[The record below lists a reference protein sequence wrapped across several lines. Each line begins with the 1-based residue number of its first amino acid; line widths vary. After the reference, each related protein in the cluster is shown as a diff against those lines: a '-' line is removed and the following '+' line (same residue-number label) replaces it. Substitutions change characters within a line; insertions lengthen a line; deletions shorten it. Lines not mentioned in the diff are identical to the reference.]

1 MDHLIENIL
10 KLQPIDMSIVM
21 VVAVI
26 LDLWTALT
34 LSIKSRS
41 TVSKTLIKGFS
52 VNLLIIF
59 LPYLLRLIT
68 LSIPEAGK
76 SDFDYV
82 QMVSVGITVLFIV
95 TTATSIIAN
104 YSACFPESKNFLTKF
119 AYKWLPAE
127 IEKKQEKHGI
137 TKSDDVTPTE
147 NVLEDVVREVLNTQ
161 KEVSESPVV
170 DTPKDV
176 IDTPKEVINTLQEG
190 TQQPKGGA

>member
-1 MDHLIENIL
+1 MDHLIESIL

-59 LPYLLRLIT
+59 LPYLLRLTT
-68 LSIPEAGK
+68 LSIPGAGK

-147 NVLEDVVREVLNTQ
+147 NVLEDVVREVLNAQ

-170 DTPKDV
+170 DIPKEV
-176 IDTPKEVINTLQEG
+176 IDTPKEVINTLQEV

>member
-59 LPYLLRLIT
+59 LPYLLRLTT
-68 LSIPEAGK
+68 LSIPGAGK

-82 QMVSVGITVLFIV
+82 QMVSVGITVLFII

-137 TKSDDVTPTE
+137 TKYDDVTE
-147 NVLEDVVREVLNTQ
+147 NVLEDVVREVLNAQ

-170 DTPKDV
+170 DTPKEV
-176 IDTPKEVINTLQEG
+176 IDTPKEVINTPQEG

>member
-1 MDHLIENIL
+1 MDHLIESIL

-59 LPYLLRLIT
+59 LPYLLRLTT
-68 LSIPEAGK
+68 LSIPGAGK

-137 TKSDDVTPTE
+137 TKSDDVTE
-147 NVLEDVVREVLNTQ
+147 NVLEDVVREVLNAQ

-170 DTPKDV
+170 DTPKEV
-176 IDTPKEVINTLQEG
+176 IDTPKEVINTPQEV
-190 TQQPKGGA
+190 TKQPKGGA

>member
-1 MDHLIENIL
+1 MDHLIESIL

-59 LPYLLRLIT
+59 LPYLLRLTT
-68 LSIPEAGK
+68 LSIPGAGK

-147 NVLEDVVREVLNTQ
+147 NVLEDVVREVLNAQ

-170 DTPKDV
+170 DTPKEV
-176 IDTPKEVINTLQEG
+176 IDTPKEVINTPQEV

>member
-147 NVLEDVVREVLNTQ
+147 NVLEDVVREVLNAQ
-161 KEVSESPVV
+161 KEVSESLVV
-170 DTPKDV
+170 DTQKEVTDKYQEV
-176 IDTPKEVINTLQEG
+176 IDTPQEI
-190 TQQPKGGA
+190 TKQPKGGA

>member
-10 KLQPIDMSIVM
+10 KLQPVDMSIVM
-21 VVAVI
+21 AVAVI

-34 LSIKSRS
+34 LSIKARS
-41 TVSKTLIKGFS
+41 TISKTLIKGFS
-52 VNLLIIF
+52 VNLLIVF

-82 QMVSVGITVLFIV
+82 QMVSVGITVVFIV

-104 YSACFPESKNFLTKF
+104 YSASFPESKNFLTKF

-137 TKSDDVTPTE
+137 SKSDDVKE
-147 NVLEDVVREVLNTQ
+147 NVLETALYEKLNHEEELGATHEEVN
-161 KEVSESPVV
+161 EV
-170 DTPKDV
+170 TNK
-176 IDTPKEVINTLQEG
+176 TTEVPQEVNQEI

>member
-21 VVAVI
+21 AVAVI

-52 VNLLIIF
+52 VNLLIVF

-68 LSIPEAGK
+68 LSIPAAGK

-82 QMVSVGITVLFIV
+82 QMVSVGITVVFIV

-104 YSACFPESKNFLTKF
+104 YSASFPESKNFLTKF
-119 AYKWLPAE
+119 TYKWLPAE

-137 TKSDDVTPTE
+137 TKSDDVAPTA
-147 NVLEDVVREVLNTQ
+147 NVLEDVVREVLNAQ

-170 DTPKDV
+170 DTPKEV
-176 IDTPKEVINTLQEG
+176 IDTPKEVINTLQEV

>member
-147 NVLEDVVREVLNTQ
+147 NVLETISLEKLNHAEELGATHEEVN
-161 KEVSESPVV
+161 EV
-170 DTPKDV
+170 TNK
-176 IDTPKEVINTLQEG
+176 TTEVPQEVNQEI
-190 TQQPKGGA
+190 TKQPKGGA